1 MSSNVNIKVKFFASA
16 RDVVGSKQIEM
27 DIKKGSTNT
36 DVLETLIDK
45 YPGLKDLK
53 DQLILAV
60 NKQTGKN
67 DKVLEEGD
75 EIAVLP
81 PVSGG

>member
-1 MSSNVNIKVKFFASA
+1 MSSTVNVKVKFFASA

-27 DIKKGSTNT
+27 DIKKGSKTK

-45 YPGLKDLK
+45 YPGLNDLK

-60 NKQTGKN
+60 NKQTGKR